1 MVSLVILYLI
11 IFIKE
16 ICLSVSFLFL
26 QFVIL
31 FIFVLQIH
39 CVYIMASSFVCL
51 WDSCVCECLCLFS
64 RPCFLCFFFFY
75 LFCPVMIC
83 FLILFYFYSLEAH
96 SFPNQRQKGG
106 RFELGSGE
114 KSEELGKRK
123 PLSEYTT
130 QKKISKRKI
139 GKYLKLA
146 INIYYLF

>member
-11 IFIKE
+11 TFIKE
-16 ICLSVSFLFL
+16 ICLSISFLFL

-39 CVYIMASSFVCL
+39 CVYIMVSSFVCL

-64 RPCFLCFFFFY
+64 RTCFLFCFFFFY

-96 SFPNQRQKGG
+96 SFPNQRQKGSQFG
-106 RFELGSGE
+106 SGSGE
-114 KSEELGKRK
+114 ESEKLGKRK
-123 PLSEYTT
+123 P
-130 QKKISKRKI
+130 
-139 GKYLKLA
+139 
-146 INIYYLF
+146 